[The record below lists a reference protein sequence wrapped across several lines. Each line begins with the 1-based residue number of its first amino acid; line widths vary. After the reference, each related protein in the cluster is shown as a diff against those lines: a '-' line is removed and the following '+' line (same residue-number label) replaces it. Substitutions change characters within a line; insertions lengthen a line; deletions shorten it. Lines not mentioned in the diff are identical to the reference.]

1 MCRVHGMKW
10 AELTQF
16 DTSKTPKSERFFKE
30 TFDKISDE
38 KRDRILDAAITEF
51 AKRGF
56 NAANINVIA
65 KNAGIS
71 IGSMYNYF
79 SSKED
84 LYLTLI
90 DYGYQLLESVISRID
105 LSEGTIFDKFEK
117 LVRAAIDY
125 SRRYPEINQIY
136 LDISTEGL
144 SHLSDKLS
152 RKMES
157 ISAIYYR
164 SLIDQA
170 KKENLVSNDIDSH
183 IASFCIDNIIMM
195 VQFSYAS
202 QYFKERM
209 RIFAGDASLE
219 NDDTIVAG
227 TMSFIKKA
235 LSSN

>member
-1 MCRVHGMKW
+1 MKW

-195 VQFSYAS
+195 V
-202 QYFKERM
+202 
-209 RIFAGDASLE
+209 
-219 NDDTIVAG
+219 
-227 TMSFIKKA
+227 
-235 LSSN
+235 

>member
-1 MCRVHGMKW
+1 MKW

-16 DTSKTPKSERFFKE
+16 DTSKTPKNERFYKD

-51 AKRGF
+51 SKKGF

-65 KNAGIS
+65 KNADIS

-79 SSKED
+79 ASKED

-105 LSEGTIFDKFEK
+105 LSEGNIFDKFEK
-117 LVRAAIDY
+117 LLRAAQEY
-125 SRRYPEINQIY
+125 SRNYPEINQIY

-144 SHLSDKLS
+144 SHLSEKLS

-164 SLIDQA
+164 NLIDQA
-170 KKENLVSNDIDSH
+170 KQEGLASADTDSY

-195 VQFSYAS
+195 LQFSYAS
-202 QYFKERM
+202 QYYKERM
-209 RIFAGDASLE
+209 RIFAGAKC
-219 NDDTIVAG
+219 DDDDNALIEG
-227 TMSFIKKA
+227 IMKFIRKA
-235 LSSN
+235 LSPAS

>member
-1 MCRVHGMKW
+1 MKW

-51 AKRGF
+51 SKRGF

-65 KNAGIS
+65 KNAEIS

-79 SSKED
+79 ASKED

-105 LSEGTIFDKFEK
+105 LTEGNIFDKFEK
-117 LVRAAIDY
+117 LLRAAQEY
-125 SRRYPEINQIY
+125 ARRYPEINQIY

-152 RKMES
+152 RKMET

-170 KKENLVSNDIDSH
+170 KKEGLAADDTDTHV
-183 IASFCIDNIIMM
+183 AAFCIDNIIMM
-195 VQFSYAS
+195 LQFSYAS
-202 QYFKERM
+202 QYYKERM
-209 RIFAGDASLE
+209 RIFAGDISVK
-219 NDDTIVAG
+219 NDDVIIEG
-227 TMSFIKKA
+227 IMKFIRKA
-235 LSSN
+235 LTPS